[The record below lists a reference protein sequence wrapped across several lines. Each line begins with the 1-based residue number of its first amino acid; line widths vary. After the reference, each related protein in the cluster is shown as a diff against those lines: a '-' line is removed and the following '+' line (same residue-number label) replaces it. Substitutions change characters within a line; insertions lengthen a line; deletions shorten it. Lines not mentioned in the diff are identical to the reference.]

1 MTNKKQIVLTSDT
14 KGLWMRFLSKV
25 IPFCLATVLYFYL
38 QLSSGDPILSP
49 FNWGKVTT
57 ILQVLLCCIAI
68 SILFF
73 PDYPLRWDN
82 TVVFDFEQKLISIYK
97 SRDIRLDQDIL
108 DFPEVHTIISDPSY
122 IRSKQYESFL
132 FEPFYLI
139 RVSSGGKDI
148 PLVSIKNP
156 MEYTQ
161 LVDRLLHEM
170 NLPLK

>member
-1 MTNKKQIVLTSDT
+1 MTAKKQIVLTSDT
-14 KGLWMRFLSKV
+14 KGLWMRFLSKTV
-25 IPFCLATVLYFYL
+25 PFCLAVGLYFYL
-38 QLSSGDPILSP
+38 KLSFGEPVFSP
-49 FNWGKVTT
+49 FNWEKATT

-108 DFPEVHTIISDPSY
+108 DFPEEHITISNPSY

-139 RVSSGGKDI
+139 RVSSGGKEF

-156 MEYTQ
+156 MEYSQ
-161 LVDRLLHEM
+161 LVERLYKEM
-170 NLPLK
+170 DLPLK

>member
-1 MTNKKQIVLTSDT
+1 MTAKKQIVLTSDT

-25 IPFCLATVLYFYL
+25 VPFCFAVVLYFYL
-38 QLSSGDPILSP
+38 KLSSGEPLFDP

-73 PDYPLRWDN
+73 PDYPFRWDN

-108 DFPEVHTIISDPSY
+108 DFPEEHLTISNPSY
-122 IRSKQYESFL
+122 LRSKQYESFL
-132 FEPFYLI
+132 FEPFYLVQ
-139 RVSSGGKDI
+139 VSSGEKEF
-148 PLVSIKNP
+148 PLVSISNP
-156 MEYTQ
+156 MEYSQ
-161 LVDRLLHEM
+161 LVERLYKEM
-170 NLPLK
+170 DLPLK

>member
-1 MTNKKQIVLTSDT
+1 MTTKKQIVLTSDT

-25 IPFCLATVLYFYL
+25 VPFCLGVVLIFYL
-38 QLSSGDPILSP
+38 QLNSGEPIFAP

-108 DFPEVHTIISDPSY
+108 DFPEEHLTISNPSY

-132 FEPFYLI
+132 FEPFYLVQ
-139 RVSSGGKDI
+139 VSSGGKEF
-148 PLVSIKNP
+148 PLVSISNP
-156 MEYTQ
+156 MEYSQ
-161 LVDRLLHEM
+161 LVERLYKEM
-170 NLPLK
+170 DLPLK

>member
-1 MTNKKQIVLTSDT
+1 MKAKKQIVLTSDT
-14 KGLWMRFLSKV
+14 KGLWMRFFSKV
-25 IPFCLATVLYFYL
+25 VPFCLAVGLYFYL
-38 QLSSGDPILSP
+38 KLSFGEPTFSP
-49 FNWGKVTT
+49 FNWSKVTT

-97 SRDIRLDQDIL
+97 SRDIRLDQEIL
-108 DFPEVHTIISDPSY
+108 DFPEEHTIISNPSY

-148 PLVSIKNP
+148 PLVSIQNP

-161 LVDRLLHEM
+161 LIDRLLHEI

>member
-1 MTNKKQIVLTSDT
+1 MTTKKQIVLTSDT
-14 KGLWMRFLSKV
+14 KGLWLRFLSKT
-25 IPFCLATVLYFYL
+25 IPFCLAVVLILYI
-38 QLSSGDPILSP
+38 QLSSGDPIFSP
-49 FNWGKVTT
+49 FNWNKATT
-57 ILQVLLCCIAI
+57 TFQILLCCIAF

-82 TVVFDFEQKLISIYK
+82 TVVFDFEQKAISIYK

-108 DFPEVHTIISDPSY
+108 DFPEEHTIISNPSH

-139 RVSSGGKDI
+139 QVSSGGKDI
-148 PLVSIKNP
+148 PLVSIQNP

-161 LVDRLLHEM
+161 LIDRLYHEM
-170 NLPLK
+170 DLRLK